1 MTPLGVTLGDAGMD
15 EDSKHRIWLEN
26 ASFISRSK
34 AHRKVIHEP
43 KNLESTGHPSLIQEV
58 DPTPKVISNSPKKR
72 FSKEQRYYLTAAYWN
87 FYLDGELRNEEVIH
101 AFEMR
106 SGWSSDVN
114 AGEKVQSKK
123 STNRSAKRSAKNLA
137 EYGYVTLSY
146 GEMKADT
153 DDMMWNPNQY
163 QPILRVTPTMA
174 AVEKG
179 REFLEQAG
187 YNTEPDRE
195 EVKKQHKEN
204 LDRAWMMMGQ
214 QK

>member
-1 MTPLGVTLGDAGMD
+1 MD
-15 EDSKHRIWLEN
+15 EERKHQIWLEN
-26 ASFISRSK
+26 ATNISRNK
-34 AHRKVIHEP
+34 AYRKVIHEP
-43 KNLESTGHPSLIQEV
+43 KNLASTGHPSLITEV
-58 DPTPKVISNSPKKR
+58 DPNPKVISNAPKKR
-72 FSKEQRYYLTAAYWN
+72 FSGAQRYYLTGVYWD
-87 FYLDGELRNEEVIH
+87 FYLHGELRDEEVIH

-106 SGWSSDVN
+106 SEWSG
-114 AGEKVQSKK
+114 GEKAQTKK
-123 STNRSAKRSAKNLA
+123 AANRSAKRSAKNLA

-187 YNTEPDRE
+187 YDTEPDRDE
-195 EVKKQHKEN
+195 IKRQQKEN
-204 LDRAWMMMGQ
+204 LARAWMMSGR
-214 QK
+214 

>member
-1 MTPLGVTLGDAGMD
+1 MELGC
-15 EDSKHRIWLEN
+15 RI
-26 ASFISRSK
+26 SQHQSDR
-34 AHRKVIHEP
+34 
-43 KNLESTGHPSLIQEV
+43 T
-58 DPTPKVISNSPKKR
+58 DT
-72 FSKEQRYYLTAAYWN
+72 
-87 FYLDGELRNEEVIH
+87 NEEVIH

-106 SGWSSDVN
+106 SEWREDVN
-114 AGEKVQSKK
+114 AREKVQSKK
-123 STNRSAKRSAKNLA
+123 STNSSAKRSAKNLA

-195 EVKKQHKEN
+195 EVKKQHKEALN
-204 LDRAWMMMGQ
+204 RAWGMMGR
-214 QK
+214 